1 MKVCVTGATGF
12 VGSALVELLSSLD
25 KYEVSAVSRRLDN
38 KFDSKVKVINLTD
51 IGMSSSIIGQLQ
63 GTDVIVHAAGR
74 AHVMREKQKDP
85 LSEFRR
91 INTQGTLDLARNASA
106 AGVKRFIFLSSIK
119 VNGEFST
126 LGLPFNVASKEK
138 PVDDYGLSKY
148 EAELGLRSIGK
159 KTGMEICIIR
169 PPLIYGNGVKGNFK
183 SLIWLVS
190 NGIPL
195 PLDSVRDNRRSMVS
209 LDNLLDLI
217 LVCVEHKRAA
227 NELFFVSDGEDIST
241 ASLIDLLAKSLN
253 KKNMLFPVPIIML
266 HYLAKIVRI
275 EPQMQRLLSTLQV
288 DISHTEI
295 LLGWAPKLKAEESL
309 FRIGKQ

>member
-85 LSEFRR
+85 LNEFRR

-241 ASLIDLLAKSLN
+241 ASLIDLLAKSLS

-295 LLGWAPKLKAEESL
+295 LLGWAPKLKTEESL

>member
-195 PLDSVRDNRRSMVS
+195 PLDSVRNNRRSMVS

-227 NELFFVSDGEDIST
+227 NEVFFVSDGEDIST
-241 ASLIDLLAKSLN
+241 ASLIDLLAKSLS

-266 HYLAKIVRI
+266 HYFAKIVRI

-309 FRIGKQ
+309 SRIGKQ

>member
-195 PLDSVRDNRRSMVS
+195 PLDSVRNNRRSMVS

-227 NELFFVSDGEDIST
+227 NEVFFVSDGEDIST
-241 ASLIDLLAKSLN
+241 ASLIDLLAKSLS

-266 HYLAKIVRI
+266 HYFAKIVRI

>member
-195 PLDSVRDNRRSMVS
+195 PLDSVRNNRRSMVS

-227 NELFFVSDGEDIST
+227 NEVFFVSDGEDIST
-241 ASLIDLLAKSLN
+241 ASLIDLLAKSLS

-266 HYLAKIVRI
+266 HYFAKIVRI

-295 LLGWAPKLKAEESL
+295 LLGWAPKLKTEESL